1 MRLCRNL
8 FWALHITRPSFNG
21 IHLWLYMIID
31 DYIKNELK
39 SEPRDGEGTDSKVS
53 DSETMENVRK
63 ASSVDAELSNLL
75 RSAKECA
82 QFG

>member
-1 MRLCRNL
+1 MRLRRNL
-8 FWALHITRPSFNG
+8 FWALDITRPSFNG
-21 IHLWLYMIID
+21 IH
-31 DYIKNELK
+31 YIKNELK

-75 RSAKECA
+75 RSGKECA